1 MYQSVNDAS
10 AAAPTTIPV
19 DVGVIDA
26 DVSSAGFFVHF
37 LLEQVTSQLA
47 S

>member
-26 DVSSAGFFVHF
+26 DVSSAGFLVHLEFV
-37 LLEQVTSQLA
+37 QV
-47 S
+47 